1 MKKAVAEILE
11 KALKKISAN
20 LSEEEIEKLV
30 EIPPSSEMG
39 DFAFP
44 CFPLAA
50 ILKKNPAQIA
60 IEIKKQIRVEKEF
73 EKIVVS
79 GPYVNFFVDKLN
91 FSEKTIEEILKKKNA
106 FGKFSL
112 AKKEKILVEF
122 SQPNTHK
129 AFHVGHI
136 RGTSLGESISRILEF
151 CGQKVIRAN
160 YSGDT
165 GMHVAKWLWCY
176 KKYHSREK
184 LSDNEEWI
192 ASIYVDAVRRLEE
205 KPLLHAEVDEINLK
219 LESKKD
225 KKLYELWKKTRRHSV
240 NSWKKIYKELNAK
253 FDKYFFESGVE
264 KRGKQISLE
273 LLKKGIA
280 EKSDGAVIMD
290 LKKYNLGVWVLLR
303 SDGTVLYSAKDLAL
317 AGEKMKKY
325 RADKNISLHG
335 SEQNLHFRQ
344 LFKTLE
350 IMGIEKEKF
359 SDIAFDMV
367 RLPSGKMSSR
377 TGENILYS
385 DFMKE
390 IAEHAKMEIKKR
402 QRNSLT
408 FSSQSEKMGRKISQ
422 KELDSRALKI
432 SIAAI
437 KYSMLKQSA
446 NKVIVFDKKEA
457 LNFEGDTGPYLL
469 YSYARA
475 KSIIKKSKSF
485 SKNSGKPEKIKII
498 DEKEI
503 ELAKKFSQFPEIVK
517 NSFENLNPAMI
528 ANYSYQL
535 SQTFNEF
542 YHSCPVLGSEKQNFR
557 IALVKSFVQVM
568 ENSFGMLGI
577 VALEEM

>member
-1 MKKAVAEILE
+1 MKKSVAKIL
-11 KALKKISAN
+11 KNALKEINAN
-20 LSEEEIEKLV
+20 LSEEEIEKLI
-30 EIPPSSEMG
+30 EIPPSPKMG

-50 ILKKNPAQIA
+50 ILKKNPSQIA
-60 IEIKKQIRVEKEF
+60 VEIKKQIHSNKEF

-79 GPYVNFFVDKLN
+79 GAYVNFFVDKLN
-91 FSEKTIEEILKKKNA
+91 FSEKTMEEILKKKSA
-106 FGKFSL
+106 FGKFSSV
-112 AKKEKILVEF
+112 KKEKITVEF

-176 KKYHSREK
+176 KKYHSKEK
-184 LSDNEEWI
+184 LSDNESWI

-205 KPLLHAEVDEINLK
+205 KPLLQAEVDEINRK

-225 KKLYELWKKTRRHSV
+225 KKLNELWKKTRRHSV
-240 NSWKKIYKELNAK
+240 NSWKIIYKELNAK
-253 FDKYFFESGVE
+253 FDRYFFESEVE

-290 LKKYNLGVWVLLR
+290 LKRYNLGVWVLLR

-317 AGEKMKKY
+317 AEEKIKKY
-325 RADKNISLHG
+325 HADKNISLHG

-344 LFKTLE
+344 LIKTLE
-350 IMGIEKEKF
+350 LIGYEKEKF
-359 SDIAFDMV
+359 SDISFDMV
-367 RLPSGKMSSR
+367 RLPTGKMSSR

-385 DFMKE
+385 DFMNE
-390 IAEHAKMEIKKR
+390 ITEHAKMEIKKR
-402 QRNSLT
+402 
-408 FSSQSEKMGRKISQ
+408 EPKISQ

-446 NKVIVFDKKEA
+446 NKAIVFDKKEA

-485 SKNSGKPEKIKII
+485 NKNSAKSEKIKSLE
-498 DEKEI
+498 EKEI
-503 ELAKKFSQFPEIVK
+503 ELAKKLSQFPEIMK
-517 NSFENLNPAMI
+517 NSFENLNPSAI

-535 SQTFNEF
+535 SQEFNEF
-542 YHSCPVLGSEKQNFR
+542 YHSCPVLNSEKQNFR
-557 IALVKSFVQVM
+557 IALVKSFIRVA
-568 ENSFGMLGI
+568 ENSLALLGI
-577 VALEEM
+577 DVIEEM